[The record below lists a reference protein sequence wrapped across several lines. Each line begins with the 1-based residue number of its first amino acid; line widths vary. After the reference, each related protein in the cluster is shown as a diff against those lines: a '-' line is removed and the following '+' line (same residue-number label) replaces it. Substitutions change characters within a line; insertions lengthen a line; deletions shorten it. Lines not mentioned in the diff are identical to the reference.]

1 MQDPDTSHSV
11 GYGAPFCAGLARPPK
26 LSLGREDPVATPE
39 PTILAEID
47 RINKEAASMVQ
58 AAIERTVALRERLVG
73 KVTNPDPAH
82 TLSEGLRWP
91 PEGQLGM
98 AYHDAWHMRQ
108 FLARLHHEL
117 TQLENI

>member
-1 MQDPDTSHSV
+1 MF
-11 GYGAPFCAGLARPPK
+11 AKGLANGGVPPYA
-26 LSLGREDPVATPE
+26 SPPCYDGPVAAPE

-47 RINKEAASMVQ
+47 RINKEAVNMVQ

-73 KVTNPDPAH
+73 KVVNPDGSNG
-82 TLSEGLRWP
+82 LSEGLRWP
-91 PEGQLGM
+91 PEGQLGT